1 VALKQNEVG
10 RISNNLALVLG
21 LAIGLG
27 LLRHRGRL
35 MVAES
40 CTGGLAGHWITAIA
54 GSSRW
59 FDGGVI
65 SYANTVKHG
74 LLGVQSETLQQ
85 QGAVS
90 LQTATEMAQ
99 GVRSQHRRML
109 SDPVKHIPEGL
120 FAFSITGIA
129 GPQGGQPAKPVG
141 TVCFAWVGPW
151 GGRAEQRFFS
161 GDRADIQRQAAA
173 WAMAGLFGELCRG
186 RASGA

>member
-1 VALKQNEVG
+1 MALKQNQAN
-10 RISNNLALVLG
+10 RISDNFALVLG

-27 LLRHRGRL
+27 LLRRRGRL

-40 CTGGLAGHWITAIA
+40 CTGGLAGHWITVIA

-65 SYANTVKHG
+65 SYANAVKQG
-74 LLGVQSETLQQ
+74 LLGVQSETLRQ

-90 LQTATEMAQ
+90 VETASEMAL
-99 GVRSQHRRML
+99 GVLDQHRRL
-109 SDPVKHIPEGL
+109 PSGPVKHVPESL

-141 TVCFAWVGPW
+141 TVCFAWAGPQ
-151 GGRAEQRFFS
+151 GVRTEQRLFS
-161 GDRADIQRQAAA
+161 GDRVEIQRQAAA
-173 WAMAGLFGELCRG
+173 WAMAGLFDVLCRT
-186 RASGA
+186 RAPGA

>member
-1 VALKQNEVG
+1 MTGVQTCALP
-10 RISNNLALVLG
+10 I
-21 LAIGLG
+21 
-27 LLRHRGRL
+27 
-35 MVAES
+35 
-40 CTGGLAGHWITAIA
+40 
-54 GSSRW
+54 SSRW

-109 SDPVKHIPEGL
+109 SDPVKHIPEAL

-141 TVCFAWVGPW
+141 TVCFAWAGPQ
-151 GGRAEQRFFS
+151 GVRAEQRFFS
-161 GDRADIQRQAAA
+161 GDRAEIQRQAAA
-173 WAMAGLFGELCRG
+173 WAMAGLFGELCRA
-186 RASGA
+186 RAVGV